1 MSLYHIIIYSFLEV
15 GVGVIDM
22 VHTTQYTIY
31 IDAYH
36 LKELMQ
42 CQNMTECIL
51 WYEVRFT

>member
-1 MSLYHIIIYSFLEV
+1 MSLCHIIIQFFGGRGGGRRY
-15 GVGVIDM
+15 GT
-22 VHTTQYTIY
+22 HYTIY